1 MSLLAR
7 RGGEASARLDDVR
20 TRSEAEAERYVL
32 KTLGGGGCSE
42 PIVIWGRREGEYL
55 RIKGFHLSRSGE
67 ARAERRIAMNDLR
80 RGLDEFARALDMT
93 SEAGR

>member
-1 MSLLAR
+1 M
-7 RGGEASARLDDVR
+7 
-20 TRSEAEAERYVL
+20 
-32 KTLGGGGCSE
+32 
-42 PIVIWGRREGEYL
+42 